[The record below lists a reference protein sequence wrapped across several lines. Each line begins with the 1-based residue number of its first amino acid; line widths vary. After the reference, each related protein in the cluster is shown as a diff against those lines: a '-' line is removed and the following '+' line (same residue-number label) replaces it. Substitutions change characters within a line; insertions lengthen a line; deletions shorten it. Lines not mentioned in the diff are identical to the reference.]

1 MSGSALIGSVARL
14 MMGWI
19 RNRGGGGFSRTL
31 SSLNGYFSPFLS
43 SPLLRICMGSRTLS
57 NLPFGKLS
65 FQSFFFFN
73 TQTRDLTLVLTMV
86 EPGISLLPFTMVY
99 WSGWPRLGS

>member
-57 NLPFGKLS
+57 NLPLAS
-65 FQSFFFFN
+65 L

>member
-57 NLPFGKLS
+57 NLPFGKLNS
-65 FQSFFFFN
+65 N
-73 TQTRDLTLVLTMV
+73 TRSHSCAHHGRTRDLTLALYHGILVGLATVGVLRNFFGGT
-86 EPGISLLPFTMVY
+86 
-99 WSGWPRLGS
+99 